1 MVGHIKNQNL
11 SSKGMVNK
19 FFIGS
24 KALHS
29 SINSSSSSY
38 NQGLD
43 VRCDSINFYINN
55 SYVRLLHNYGSHKA
69 THIEATNSII
79 RFANSLSINNSS
91 FTNCILWCYN
101 SAGYL
106 SSSNYA
112 YYCVAI
118 NTPDMFEYIVAAYGT
133 EVGITNKTVSNF
145 SDIFKTFTGSNDSE
159 FEDYKLTSAA
169 ASTYLGDNGTQVGIY
184 GGSMPF
190 NPMVNNPF
198 ITKCT
203 VAEKST
209 PQGKLSVD
217 IEVRPAQ

>member
-1 MVGHIKNQNL
+1 
-11 SSKGMVNK
+11 
-19 FFIGS
+19 
-24 KALHS
+24 
-29 SINSSSSSY
+29 
-38 NQGLD
+38 
-43 VRCDSINFYINN
+43 
-55 SYVRLLHNYGSHKA
+55 
-69 THIEATNSII
+69 
-79 RFANSLSINNSS
+79 
-91 FTNCILWCYN
+91 
-101 SAGYL
+101 
-106 SSSNYA
+106 
-112 YYCVAI
+112 VAI